1 MSLLFFKFSAITL
14 TPLLLKPSLLIK
26 DLSSTSL
33 KILFFGFPGWGKGV
47 TVPISINP
55 KPKFEN
61 SV

>member
-1 MSLLFFKFSAITL
+1 MSLLFFKFSATTL